1 MTKKISI
8 ARAITLP
15 LVILGAYAGRANGQ
29 TIAAEE
35 TAREAQGTMTVLSS
49 TGSGV
54 MTLDGGKTWQVV
66 KPESAERLQRQLA
79 KKISAEHQD
88 ASGATLTA
96 AYPNPTSGATSIRYD
111 LRQPGDISVTLHD
124 LHGSEVLRVFEG
136 PRAIGQY
143 TLSLDL
149 ASVPEGVYFYRIVN
163 GGSTIAGSTMVV
175 TR

>member
-1 MTKKISI
+1 M
-8 ARAITLP
+8 TLP

-29 TIAAEE
+29 TIATAGAE
-35 TAREAQGTMTVLSS
+35 REARGTMTVLSS
-49 TGSGV
+49 STGSGV
-54 MTLDGGKTWQVV
+54 VTLDGGKTWQVV
-66 KPESAERLQRQLA
+66 RPEAAERLQHQLA
-79 KKISAEHQD
+79 QKISAEHQD

-124 LHGSEVLRVFEG
+124 LHGGEVLRVFEG

-163 GGSTIAGSTMVV
+163 GGSTIAGSTVV
-175 TR
+175 VQR